1 MIGSIGKAALRLHLL
16 GLMPALTL
24 VLALTWGLTLTWAP
38 AQAQLQEP
46 FVRIIVPLATGGP
59 ADFIARQLAQ
69 QLQTRLKTKVI
80 VENRPG
86 ANGATGA
93 ASVAASEPDG
103 RTLLFA
109 TSGLLTI
116 TPNLD
121 NKLAFNP
128 DNDLTPIARV
138 VVNGTALVVKA
149 SAPHSNIAEFI
160 AFAHSKKEPPTLGSA
175 GVGNITHLYIELLK
189 SVTKTDM
196 LHVPYRGVGP
206 AMVDV
211 IAGTID
217 GQFADLPAA
226 LPQIKGGTLKA
237 LGLVGESRSKAAP
250 DIPTIAEQGYPGVTG
265 ASWFG
270 LFAPAK
276 MEAKLADETAAK
288 VADALG
294 DPALMSS
301 LQSVGSEPSFLPLKD
316 FAALIA
322 RDRSRWAAVIR
333 ERNIKL
339 DN

>member
-1 MIGSIGKAALRLHLL
+1 MLGKAIQRSSLS
-16 GLMPALTL
+16 
-24 VLALTWGLTLTWAP
+24 VLALALMLLP
-38 AQAQLQEP
+38 AHAQLQEP
-46 FVRIIVPLATGGP
+46 FVRMVVPLATGGP
-59 ADFIARQLAQ
+59 ADFIARQLAER
-69 QLQTRLKTKVI
+69 LQTHLKTKVI
-80 VENRPG
+80 IENRPG

-93 ASVAASEPDG
+93 AYVATSDPDG

-121 NKLAFNP
+121 NKLSFNP
-128 DNDLTPIARV
+128 DNDLTPIARA
-138 VVNGTALVVKA
+138 VVNGTALVVKSSA
-149 SAPHSNIAEFI
+149 SYGNIAEFL
-160 AFAHSKKEPPTLGSA
+160 AFARSKKEPPTLGSA
-175 GVGNITHLYIELLK
+175 GIGNITHLYIELLK
-189 SVTKTDM
+189 SVTKTDF

-217 GQFADLPAA
+217 GQFADLPAS

-237 LGLVGESRSKAAP
+237 LGLVGETRSVAAP

-270 LFAPAK
+270 LFAPAR
-276 MEAKLADETAAK
+276 MDPKLAGEIAAK
-288 VADALG
+288 VGDALR
-294 DPALMSS
+294 DPALVSS
-301 LQSVGSEPSFLPLKD
+301 LQAVGSEPSFLPLKD

-322 RDRSRWAAVIR
+322 TDRSRWAAVIR
-333 ERNIKL
+333 ERNIRI

>member
-1 MIGSIGKAALRLHLL
+1 MVRIAGMIRSIVGKAPPRLSLT
-16 GLMPALTL
+16 GLALTL
-24 VLALTWGLTLTWAP
+24 TLLP
-38 AQAQLQEP
+38 AHAQLQEP
-46 FVRIIVPLATGGP
+46 FVRMVVPLATGGP
-59 ADFIARQLAQ
+59 ADFIARQLAER
-69 QLQTRLKTKVI
+69 LQTHLKTKVI
-80 VENRPG
+80 IENRPG

-93 ASVAASEPDG
+93 AYVATSEPDG

-121 NKLAFNP
+121 NKLSFYP
-128 DNDLTPIARV
+128 DSDLTPIARV

-149 SAPHSNIAEFI
+149 SAPYSTMAEFI
-160 AFAHSKKEPPTLGSA
+160 AVARSKKEPPTLGSA

-237 LGLVGESRSKAAP
+237 LGLVGETRSVAAP
-250 DIPTIAEQGYPGVTG
+250 DIPTIAEQGYPGVIG

-276 MEAKLADETAAK
+276 MDPKLASEIASK
-288 VADALG
+288 VADALQ
-294 DPALMSS
+294 DPSLVSS

-322 RDRSRWAAVIR
+322 HDRSRWAAVIK
-333 ERNIKL
+333 ERNIKI

>member
-1 MIGSIGKAALRLHLL
+1 MIRSIVGDAVRRLSLL
-16 GLMPALTL
+16 GL
-24 VLALTWGLTLTWAP
+24 VLALTLLP
-38 AQAQLQEP
+38 AHAQLQEP
-46 FVRIIVPLATGGP
+46 FVRMVVPLASGGP
-59 ADFIARQLAQ
+59 ADFIARQLAER
-69 QLQTRLKTKVI
+69 LQTQLKTKVI
-80 VENRPG
+80 IENRPG

-93 ASVAASEPDG
+93 ASVAAAEPDG

-121 NKLAFNP
+121 NKLSFNP
-128 DNDLTPIARV
+128 DNDLTPLARC

-149 SAPHSNIAEFI
+149 SAPYNNIPEFL
-160 AFAHSKKEPPTLGSA
+160 AFARSRKEPPTLGSA
-175 GVGNITHLYIELLK
+175 GIGNITHLYIELLK
-189 SVTKTDM
+189 SVTKTDF

-217 GQFADLPAA
+217 GQFADLPAS

-237 LGLVGESRSKAAP
+237 LGLVGESRSVAAP

-270 LFAPAK
+270 LFAPAR
-276 MEAKLADETAAK
+276 MDPKLAREIAGK
-288 VADALG
+288 VEEALRE
-294 DPALMSS
+294 PSLVSS
-301 LQSVGSEPSFLPLKD
+301 LQAVGSEPSFLPLKD
-316 FAALIA
+316 FAGLIA
-322 RDRSRWAAVIR
+322 TDRSRWAAIIR
-333 ERNIKL
+333 ERNIRI

>member
-1 MIGSIGKAALRLHLL
+1 MIGSMLNGSAIRSSLVTML
-16 GLMPALTL
+16 L
-24 VLALTWGLTLTWAP
+24 VLAPAA

-46 FVRIIVPLATGGP
+46 FVRVVVPLATGGP
-59 ADFIARQLAQ
+59 ADFIARQLAER
-69 QLQTRLKTKVI
+69 LQTRLNTKVI

-93 ASVAASEPDG
+93 ASVATSEPDG

-116 TPNLD
+116 TPSLD
-121 NKLAFNP
+121 TKLAFSP
-128 DNDLTPIARV
+128 DKDLTPIARA

-149 SAPHSNIAEFI
+149 AAPHSTVPEFV
-160 AFAHSKKEPPTLGSA
+160 AFARAKKEPPTLGSA

-237 LGLVGESRSKAAP
+237 LGLVGDSRSKAAP
-250 DIPTIAEQGYPGVTG
+250 DIPTIAEQGYPGVSG

-270 LFAPAK
+270 LFAPAR
-276 MEAKLADETAAK
+276 MDPKLAGDLAAK
-288 VADALG
+288 VEAALR
-294 DPALMSS
+294 DPALVAS

-316 FAALIA
+316 FAALILQ
-322 RDRSRWAAVIR
+322 DRNRWAAIIR

-339 DN
+339 EN